1 MKRIGIVG
9 RGFVGSAV
17 EFGFSAQT
25 GCDAEVKIYDKDS
38 TKSINTLEE
47 TINESEFIFLSVPT
61 PSNEDGS
68 INIDILD
75 KALEDISK
83 INKQKDNI
91 ILIRSTVTPGTTKS
105 LQNKFKNLNIVFN
118 PEFLTERSA
127 KFDFINQSR
136 FILGGKRKYTSR
148 VGNLMKW
155 RFGNS
160 VPIIY
165 TSYQTAE
172 LIKYMNNCFFA
183 TKVSFLNEMKLIA
196 DKCNANWDVAVEGF
210 VRDGRIGY
218 SHLSVPGPDG
228 KLGFGGSCFPKDIQA
243 LISFGK
249 QLNLDLPT
257 LQGAW
262 KTNLLVRPE
271 KDWEKL
277 EGRAIVKK
285 DVTQGSI
292 PTGLEFNT
300 PYSMEEI
307 SKAFEIME
315 NKFTDDEE
323 L

>member
-25 GCDAEVKIYDKDS
+25 GCDAIVKIYDKDPS
-38 TKSINTLEE
+38 KSINTLGD
-47 TINESEFIFLSVPT
+47 TVNESEFIFLSVPT

-75 KALEDISK
+75 KALEDISRL
-83 INKQKDNI
+83 NKQKDNI
-91 ILIRSTVTPGTTKS
+91 ILIRSTVTPGTTRS
-105 LQNKFKNLNIVFN
+105 LQNKYSNLNIVFN

-136 FILGGKRKYTSR
+136 FILGGKNKHTTR
-148 VGNLMKW
+148 VGDLMKW
-155 RFGNS
+155 RFG
-160 VPIIY
+160 
-165 TSYQTAE
+165 TSTPVIHTDYETAE

-183 TKVSFLNEMKLIA
+183 TKVSFLNEMKIIA
-196 DKCNANWDVAVEGF
+196 DKCNADWSTAIEGF
-210 VRDGRIGY
+210 VRDGRIGH

-228 KLGFGGSCFPKDIQA
+228 KYGFGGSCFPKDIQA
-243 LISFGK
+243 LISFSEDLD
-249 QLNLDLPT
+249 LNLPT

-262 KTNLLVRPE
+262 NTNLMVRPE

-285 DVTQGSI
+285 I
-292 PTGLEFNT
+292 
-300 PYSMEEI
+300 
-307 SKAFEIME
+307 
-315 NKFTDDEE
+315 
-323 L
+323 